1 MGRSS
6 SRRSR
11 PSSPAPP
18 YKLRLHTA
26 TCATTFSY
34 RTTVL
39 RCLITSDTRNTY
51 IVHLSSLY
59 KSRFQ
64 RHRSSPAHHFAHES
78 NSLMLPRVRP
88 ERSTPTVLL
97 SHVAP
102 HANVFAIELSER
114 ALKLFRNSERLAI
127 GSVML
132 SLACTSPVPAG
143 LRSRSA
149 REQRTKP
156 ATTKARMISIK
167 SVERSG
173 GDSGDE
179 Y

>member
-1 MGRSS
+1 VGRSS

-34 RTTVL
+34 IL

-88 ERSTPTVLL
+88 ERSTPTLLL

-132 SLACTSPVPAG
+132 SLACTSPVSAG
-143 LRSRSA
+143 SRSRSV

-156 ATTKARMISIK
+156 ATTKARM
-167 SVERSG
+167 VSG
-173 GDSGDE
+173 KA
-179 Y
+179 